1 MIKISGAWTNP
12 EVVGQCM
19 MLIGSFVMEK
29 LSNTSAIMFGGS
41 ELDSAAGSVYIVDI
55 SISRVASR
63 VVCRLHVHMPL
74 CDNMVHMY
82 AIFTIKARNF

>member
-55 SISRVASR
+55 SISIEWHQEWYVDSMYI
-63 VVCRLHVHMPL
+63 CL
-74 CDNMVHMY
+74 CVIIWFICMLY
-82 AIFTIKARNF
+82 SP